1 MKNRDFNIPFSEKGI
16 IQLFKICREID
27 ILSGTQADFLSLIQS
42 PPTNNEELELDEL
55 LNAAGGLSLP
65 PLPDQE

>member
-1 MKNRDFNIPFSEKGI
+1 MKNINFDSSCEEEI

-27 ILSGTQADFLSLIQS
+27 ILSETQADFLSLIQS
-42 PPTNNEELELDEL
+42 SATEELGLDEL

-65 PLPDQE
+65 SLSDLE